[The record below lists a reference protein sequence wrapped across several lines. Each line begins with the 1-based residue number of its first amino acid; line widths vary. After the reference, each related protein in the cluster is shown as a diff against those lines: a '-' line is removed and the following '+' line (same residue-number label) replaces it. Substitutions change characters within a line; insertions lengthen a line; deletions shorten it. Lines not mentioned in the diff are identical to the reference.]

1 MNHMNRT
8 NLALV
13 VSAFLV
19 IPAFSQLRAE
29 APTAAISGSASF
41 FGTASA
47 SGPSGVGLT
56 SITFGSNWSF
66 VTGLGLYAGIPSG
79 TPVAFNNFSFTGDGT
94 GAVLTAP
101 VLPLWSFTS
110 GGNNYSFNLQSLT
123 NGHTESGAMA
133 FTGMGTLFATGFDPT
148 PASFSMS
155 GTGTNF
161 VYQLSFVTNTAVP
174 EPSSIALAGF
184 GLALCGAVSYFRRRR
199 V

>member
-1 MNHMNRT
+1 MNRT
-8 NLALV
+8 NLVLV
-13 VSAFLV
+13 ISAFLI

-29 APTAAISGSASF
+29 APTSAITGSASF
-41 FGTASA
+41 FGSVTASGA
-47 SGPSGVGLT
+47 SGGGLT

-66 VTGLGLYAGIPSG
+66 VTGLGLYAGIPPG

-101 VLPLWSFTS
+101 AMPLWSFS
-110 GGNNYSFNLQSLT
+110 YLGNNYSFNLQGLT

-133 FTGMGTLFATGFDPT
+133 FTGMGTLFATGFDAT

-161 VYQLSFVTNTAVP
+161 SYELSFVTNTAVP

-184 GLALCGAVSYFRRRR
+184 GFALCGAVTYFRRRR
-199 V
+199 T

>member
-1 MNHMNRT
+1 MNRV
-8 NLALV
+8 NLALF
-13 VSAFLV
+13 SCALLV
-19 IPAFSQLRAE
+19 ISAFSQVRAD
-29 APTAAISGSASF
+29 APTTAITGSASF

-47 SGPSGVGLT
+47 SGPSGAGMT

-66 VTGLGLYAGIPSG
+66 VTGIGLYAGIPSG
-79 TPVAFNNFSFTGDGT
+79 TPVVFNNFAFTGDGT
-94 GAVLTAP
+94 SAVLTTP
-101 VLPLWSFTS
+101 VLPLWFFNYL
-110 GGNNYSFNLQSLT
+110 GNTYSFNLQSLT
-123 NGHTESGAMA
+123 NGHTESGAMG

-161 VYQLSFVTNTAVP
+161 TYQLSFVTNTAVP

>member
-1 MNHMNRT
+1 
-8 NLALV
+8 L
-13 VSAFLV
+13 
-19 IPAFSQLRAE
+19 I
-29 APTAAISGSASF
+29 
-41 FGTASA
+41 
-47 SGPSGVGLT
+47 
-56 SITFGSNWSF
+56 F
-66 VTGLGLYAGIPSG
+66 VTVISPVYSGIAAG
-79 TPVAFNNFSFTGDGT
+79 TPTAFNNFSFTGDGT

-101 VLPLWSFTS
+101 ALPLWSLS
-110 GGNNYSFNLQSLT
+110 YLGNNYSFNLQSLT

-133 FTGMGTLFATGFDPT
+133 FTGMGTLFATGYDPT

-161 VYQLSFVTNTAVP
+161 SYQLSFVTNTAVP

>member
-1 MNHMNRT
+1 MNRV
-8 NLALV
+8 NLAFFSCAL
-13 VSAFLV
+13 LV
-19 IPAFSQLRAE
+19 ISAFSQVRAD
-29 APTAAISGSASF
+29 APTSAITGSASF
-41 FGTASA
+41 FGSASA
-47 SGPSGVGLT
+47 SGPSGGGLT

-66 VTGLGLYAGIPSG
+66 VTGIGPVYSGVAPG
-79 TPVAFNNFSFTGDGT
+79 TPAAFNNFSFTGDGT

-101 VLPLWSFTS
+101 ALPLWSFS
-110 GGNNYSFNLQSLT
+110 YLGNNYSFNLQSLT

-133 FTGMGTLFATGFDPT
+133 FTGMGTLFATGYDPT

-161 VYQLSFVTNTAVP
+161 SYQLSFVTNTAVP
-174 EPSSIALAGF
+174 EPSSIALTGF

>member
-1 MNHMNRT
+1 MNRT
-8 NLALV
+8 NISLF
-13 VSAFLV
+13 VSTLLI
-19 IPAFSQLRAE
+19 IPAFSQLRAD
-29 APTAAISGSASF
+29 APTSAITGSASF
-41 FGTASA
+41 SGTATA
-47 SGPSGVGLT
+47 SGASGGGLT

-66 VTGLGLYAGIPSG
+66 FTGTGLYMGIPQ
-79 TPVAFNNFSFTGDGT
+79 TPAAFNNFSFTGDGT

-101 VLPLWSFTS
+101 ALPLWCFSYLL
-110 GGNNYSFNLQSLT
+110 NNYSFNLQSLT

-133 FTGMGTLFATGFDPT
+133 FTGMGTLFATGYDPT

-161 VYQLSFVTNTAVP
+161 SYQLSFVTNTAVP

-184 GLALCGAVSYFRRRR
+184 GRALCGAVSYFRRRR

>member
-1 MNHMNRT
+1 MNRA
-8 NLALV
+8 NLVLFSCAL
-13 VSAFLV
+13 LV
-19 IPAFSQLRAE
+19 ISAFSQVRAD
-29 APTAAISGSASF
+29 APTTAINGSASF

-47 SGPSGVGLT
+47 SGPSGGGLT

-66 VTGLGLYAGIPSG
+66 VTGIGLYMGIPSG
-79 TPVAFNNFSFTGDGT
+79 TPAVFNNFSFTGNGT

-101 VLPLWSFTS
+101 VMPLWSFSS
-110 GGNNYSFNLQSLT
+110 GGENYSFNLQGLT

-133 FTGMGTLFATGFDPT
+133 FTGMGTLFATGVTNYDPT

-155 GTGTNF
+155 GTGVNF

>member
-1 MNHMNRT
+1 MNRT
-8 NLALV
+8 NLALFI
-13 VSAFLV
+13 SALLM
-19 IPAFSQLRAE
+19 IAAFSQVRAD
-29 APTAAISGSASF
+29 APTAAITGSASF
-41 FGTASA
+41 FGSVTASGA
-47 SGPSGVGLT
+47 SGGGLT

-66 VTGLGLYAGIPSG
+66 VTGLGLYAGIPAG

-101 VLPLWSFTS
+101 AMPLWSFS
-110 GGNNYSFNLQSLT
+110 YLGNNYSFNLQGLT

-133 FTGMGTLFATGFDPT
+133 FTGAGTLFATGFDPT

-161 VYQLSFVTNTAVP
+161 SYELSFVTNTAVP